1 MTKVLI
7 IDDEIEVGLLLQK
20 FLTRR
25 HFEAQAVQDLA
36 SARLAIQSFA
46 PDVLILDNN
55 LPDGSGIETIPE
67 FRTLSPGLQVI
78 AISAMSH
85 LHDRALEQGAFSF
98 LEKPL
103 SLSILQ
109 DNILKSVGSK

>member
-7 IDDEIEVGLLLQK
+7 VDDEIEVGLLLQK

-25 HFEAQAVQDLA
+25 HFEAQSVQDLA
-36 SARLAIQSFA
+36 SARQAIQSFS

-67 FRTLSPGLQVI
+67 FKTISSELQII

-98 LEKPL
+98 LEKPI
-103 SLSILQ
+103 SLSTLQ
-109 DNILKSVGSK
+109 DNILRAVGHK